1 MIKSKFLQRILAVT
15 LSAAMV
21 LGSTPL
27 IAKGAQP
34 IAVKQKIT
42 AFEELPASIANQEV
56 EVGTLPEELNLP
68 DTLTATVY
76 TEIPAEETG
85 YGAPQQADQDSANSE
100 VTTSAAVTADE
111 VQLAGLVVVIPV
123 TWEAQPEF
131 NNGVPGSY
139 VFTPELPAEYTL
151 ADRVVAPAITVTVK
165 NALSSGS
172 LAPASDELDSL
183 NTMFVTTNDVGW
195 TLDAGVLTITSDA
208 GMTAWSTSQDGRAG
222 RLNDV
227 LTVVIDPGVT
237 SISTDA
243 FYQCRNLATVSI
255 PNTVTSIESNA
266 FGFCISLQ
274 GVDIPDSVTSIASS
288 AFQYC
293 KAIQSIEIPAS
304 VTVLNNSLFNGCS
317 GLSSI
322 TIPDSITS
330 IGNHVFHGCDL
341 KNITIPNSVKSIGTY
356 AFANCIALVSVTLPS
371 TLTSI
376 SANMFSGCS
385 SLLSIAIPNTVK
397 TIGSSAFGACTKL
410 TGIML
415 PNTIKGID
423 GGAFFNCEGLTS
435 IIIPASVTSLGDLV
449 FMNCTALATVNF
461 EKETPPPIVGEGIF
475 LNCSTSLKIFVPT
488 ADSVTLYKAVANF
501 LPYENIIF
509 GPEAPVAVQQRTT
522 SLDLNITNLS
532 YKRADGTA
540 SANPTTSNITDTA
553 EGWAWYK
560 TAADGYEA
568 NTLVLN
574 GIDMNTPDQIGI
586 KLQENVDTTIV
597 LTDGSTNTIV
607 NTFLLNQGYAYGIY
621 VQEGNVVFKET
632 GELQLFTGKE
642 TNIGSVALYIGGT
655 LAIDNGTVYAKASGI
670 LPSNSFALYT
680 ENTSA
685 PNLEV
690 YQKVNNNYTGNVV
703 WSSVHHTYFYS
714 INKANDIKL
723 VKGIT
728 VPKATVTNTAG
739 TAAVTYSSTTIDLAA
754 LIDLFTV
761 DANAGTRTYT
771 IETGGSGAG
780 TIAGNILTVT
790 EAGTIQIGLVTAET
804 ETHQAGAKVTAILT
818 VNKGAQSVPTGFDK
832 VDTSTNDSSD
842 GKITGLAPN
851 ARYEYKKDN
860 GSYMEVTANDSGEIT
875 DLGAGT
881 YVVRLVGN
889 DLYDPSA
896 DSADII
902 IEQAAAPTY
911 SIVLSPAED
920 ITFDSQPLS
929 YGPVAPRTI
938 TINNTGNQPTG
949 VLNVTLSGAYANAF
963 PLSKRTIESIAPNSS
978 DSFTVAPI
986 FGLTPHT
993 YSAPLTVSGGN
1004 GISASLEVS
1013 FTVTPALSSSNSVTG
1028 VTAPA
1033 GASLSG
1039 TSITAEVANSVAR
1052 QSIDLAISRG
1062 ASWKLYS
1069 DAACRYEIS
1078 NKIMSLRVGDNT
1090 AYIQVTAENGS
1101 KQVYTLTITR
1111 QNPVAVTNITVAG
1124 SGTITTKGGTL
1135 QLTASASPDDAA
1147 NKAVTWSIQ
1156 NGSAFADISD
1166 NGLLTA
1172 KANGSVKVR
1181 AVAQDGSGIYG
1192 EITVTITGQTSNS
1205 GGGTGNNGGGT
1216 GNNGGGSGNNGGD
1229 TSNSSDNSPST
1240 GVDPSAIPTVPVTG
1254 ATEKKAAVDN
1264 KGNASVS
1271 VTDKNITDAIA
1282 NAKAEA
1288 TKKGV
1293 NAGKITVS
1301 IKVSTGGKNAENV
1314 TINLPKTTQ
1323 QQVISN
1329 KIDRLKLTIDR
1340 PDIVMGLNNAAITE
1354 INRQAKADVQITA
1367 SKADNAALGK
1377 AAKNAIGSRPVYQ
1390 FEAVYKGGKGKVTNF
1405 GKGAVYVSI
1414 PYTPAKNEKVGY
1426 LYAVYV
1432 DSKGKVSRVPGSA
1445 YDVNSQSI
1453 IFTTSHFSVYGICYT
1468 DPTAQFTDITSHW
1481 AKDSIDYMAG
1491 RKLMEGSS
1499 KTEFSPDAPITRET
1513 LVTAL
1518 GRLAGVNTKS
1528 YKATSFSDVKAG
1540 SSNGS
1545 YIEWAYKKGII
1556 QAAGNGRF
1564 EADRAVTREEMAVI
1578 LVNYAKATGY
1588 TLPSTR
1594 EAAVY
1599 ADASGIGS
1607 TYEAAVKALQQAG
1620 ILMGSTGNRFN
1631 PKDSIT
1637 RGEAANMLFRYI
1649 KLTID
1654 SDTAQGWTKNDAGES
1669 LYYQD
1674 GKKLTGFR
1682 ELAVNGRIQTFYF
1695 TKDGILTVGK
1705 WLQIDGKWYYLNA
1718 DGTLAKST
1726 VIDGYEVDEKGVRKV
1741 D

>member
-1 MIKSKFLQRILAVT
+1 MIKSKFFQRLLAVT

-27 IAKGAQP
+27 IARGAQP
-34 IAVKQKIT
+34 IADKQEIT
-42 AFEELPASIANQEV
+42 AFEELPAHIANQEV
-56 EVGTLPEELNLP
+56 AVGSLIEELNLP
-68 DTLTATVY
+68 DILSATLR
-76 TEIPAEETG
+76 TEIPTEETDSDTS
-85 YGAPQQADQDSANSE
+85 QKADPYVGDSE
-100 VTTSAAVTADE
+100 ITTGAAVTADK
-111 VQLAGLVVVIPV
+111 VQPAGVLVKIPV

-131 NNGVPGSY
+131 NNEVPGSY
-139 VFTPELPAEYTL
+139 IFKPKLPVEYTL
-151 ADRVVAPAITVTVK
+151 AEDAKTPFITVSVT
-165 NALSSGS
+165 NALVYKF
-172 LAPASDELDSL
+172 DEMNAF
-183 NTMFVTTNDVGW
+183 NTITTNNVGW
-195 TLDAGVLTITSDA
+195 SLDNAGRLTISSNA
-208 GMTAWSTSQDGRAG
+208 GMTDWVSNANGLGARA
-222 RLNDV
+222 NDV
-227 LTVVIDPGVT
+227 FTVEIESGVT
-237 SISTDA
+237 SIAVMAFKNCRYLTGIIIPDTVTTIENHAFWNCISLQSIDIPDSVLSIDYNAFRGCVALTSVTLPNDITEISMYMFNGCRALTSITIPDKVTKIGGSA
-243 FYQCRNLATVSI
+243 FYFCSSLRNITI
-255 PNTVTSIESNA
+255 PNTVTIIGTFA
-266 FGFCISLQ
+266 FTACTAL
-274 GVDIPDSVTSIASS
+274 
-288 AFQYC
+288 
-293 KAIQSIEIPAS
+293 E
-304 VTVLNNSLFNGCS
+304 
-317 GLSSI
+317 SI
-322 TIPDSITS
+322 TLS
-330 IGNHVFHGCDL
+330 N
-341 KNITIPNSVKSIGTY
+341 
-356 AFANCIALVSVTLPS
+356 

-376 SANMFSGCS
+376 GTGAFSGCSSIRSLTVPNTLTSIGDVAFSGCS
-385 SLLSIAIPNTVK
+385 SLENFTFPSTVTSI
-397 TIGSSAFGACTKL
+397 GDYAFERCTKL
-410 TGIML
+410 T
-415 PNTIKGID
+415 
-423 GGAFFNCEGLTS
+423 A
-435 IIIPASVTSLGDLV
+435 VT
-449 FMNCTALATVNF
+449 F
-461 EKETPPPIVGEGIF
+461 ENETPPNTMGEAIF
-475 LNCSTSLKIFVPT
+475 EECPALAKIYVPT
-488 ADSVTLYKAVANF
+488 ANSVVLYKTVVN
-501 LPYENIIF
+501 LEPYGDIF
-509 GPEAPVAVQQRTT
+509 FEPEAPAPVQERTT
-522 SLDLNITNLS
+522 SLNLTLTNLS
-532 YKRADGTA
+532 YAAAGGATKP
-540 SANPTTSNITDTA
+540 ANPTTSNITDTA

-574 GIDMNTPDQIGI
+574 GIDLNTSDQNAI
-586 KLQENVDTTIV
+586 KLQDNVATTIV
-597 LTDGSTNTIV
+597 LTDGSTNNV
-607 NTFLLNQGYAYGIY
+607 ASTFSHQSKQTYGLRAIGGSL
-621 VQEGNVVFKET
+621 VIKGT
-632 GELQLFTGKE
+632 GELYITSG
-642 TNIGSVALYIGGT
+642 TNNSYISIAFSTTGT
-655 LAIDNGTVYAKASGI
+655 LTMESGTLYAKAYS
-670 LPSNSFALYT
+670 SNPQIRYAF
-680 ENTSA
+680 SA
-685 PNLEV
+685 KVRDPFPEV
-690 YQKVNNNYTGNVV
+690 YQKENGSYTGVV
-703 WSSVHHTYFYS
+703 AWYMASNTYMYNGE
-714 INKANDIKL
+714 IANDLKL
-723 VKGIT
+723 VSSMPL
-728 VPKATVTNTAG
+728 PKTSVTNTAG
-739 TAAVTYSSTTIDLAA
+739 TSTVTYSGTTVDLTTFT
-754 LIDLFTV
+754 DLFAI

-771 IETGGSGAG
+771 LETGGTGAG

-790 EAGTIQIGLVTAET
+790 ETGTIQIGLVTAET
-804 ETHQAGAKVTAILT
+804 ETHQAGAKVIAMLT
-818 VNKGAQSVPTGFDK
+818 VNKGTQIAPTGFDK
-832 VDTSTNDSSD
+832 VDTSTNDSND
-842 GKITGLAPN
+842 GKITGLFPKAK
-851 ARYEYKKDN
+851 YEYKKDN
-860 GSYMEVTANDSGEIT
+860 GSYMEAEVNSEGEIT
-875 DLGAGT
+875 GLGVGT
-881 YVVRLVGN
+881 YVIRYAGVQMFNPG
-889 DLYDPSA
+889 A
-896 DSADII
+896 DSAEIVI
-902 IEQAAAPTY
+902 GQAEAPTY

-929 YGPVAPRTI
+929 YGPVTPRTI

-1033 GASLSG
+1033 GAAING

-1101 KQVYTLTITR
+1101 KQAYTLTITR
-1111 QNPVAVTNITVAG
+1111 LNPIAVSNITVAG

-1135 QLTASASPDDAA
+1135 QLTASASPDNAA

-1156 NGSAFADISD
+1156 NGSTFADISD

-1172 KANGSVKVR
+1172 KAIGCVTVR
-1181 AVAQDGSGIYG
+1181 ATAQDGSGIYG
-1192 EITVTITGQTSNS
+1192 EITVAITGQTSNN

-1216 GNNGGGSGNNGGD
+1216 GNNGGSTGNNGGD
-1229 TSNSSDNSPST
+1229 TDNSGDNNPSS
-1240 GVDPSAIPTVPVTG
+1240 GVDPSASPTIPVTG
-1254 ATEKKAAVDN
+1254 ATEKKAAVDS

-1293 NAGKITVS
+1293 NAGEITVS
-1301 IKVSTGGKNAENV
+1301 IKVSTGGKNAESV
-1314 TINLPKTTQ
+1314 TVNLPKTTQ

-1354 INRQAKADVQITA
+1354 INRQAKADVQLTA
-1367 SKADNAALGK
+1367 SKADSAALGK

-1390 FEAVYKGGKGKVTNF
+1390 FEAAYKGGRGKVTNF

-1453 IFTTSHFSVYGICYT
+1453 IFTTNHFSVYGISYT

-1491 RKLMEGSS
+1491 RGLMEGSS
-1499 KTEFSPDAPITRET
+1499 KTEFSPDTPITCEE

-1528 YKATSFSDVKAG
+1528 YKTTSFSDVKAG

-1556 QAAGNGRF
+1556 QGTGNGKF
-1564 EADRAVTREEMAVI
+1564 EADRAVTREELAAI

-1599 ADASGIGS
+1599 ADASSIGS
-1607 TYEAAVKALQQAG
+1607 TYGAAIKALQQAG
-1620 ILMGSTGNRFN
+1620 ILMGGTGNKFN
-1631 PKDSIT
+1631 PKDSTT
-1637 RGEAANMLFRYI
+1637 RAEAATMLFRYI
-1649 KLTID
+1649 KLTIN
-1654 SDTAQGWTKNDAGES
+1654 SETAQGWARNDAGQS

-1674 GKKLTGFR
+1674 GKKLTGFK
-1682 ELAVNGRIQTFYF
+1682 ELAVNGSIHTFYF
-1695 TKDGILTVGK
+1695 TKDGILTAGK
-1705 WLQIDGKWYYLNA
+1705 WLQIDGKWYYFNA
-1718 DGTLAKST
+1718 DGTLAKNT
-1726 VIDGYEVDEKGVRKV
+1726 VIDGYQVDEKGVRKV